1 MSADSTA
8 TPQRPARWELTA
20 ILLAALGL
28 RAAAIFTLPSMNFPD
43 EIFQVFE
50 QAHRLVFG
58 YGLVP
63 WEFVDGIRSY
73 VPVYLFAGVFKL
85 VSLFSDRPEAYIGV
99 ARLVLALASLAPVVA
114 VYRYA
119 SQYGR
124 NHARI
129 SALFMAVWFEA
140 VYFAIRPLSEAMAFD
155 LLIPAFC
162 LLQMPAGKRP
172 DLQQWAIGFALAG
185 AFFFRFQ
192 LAPCILFGAYLG
204 FRRGR
209 PLPLIIGAAIPAL
222 IFAGV
227 DTITW
232 GSPFHFILANFFT
245 NLVQNKASHY
255 GVMPVTQYIGYA
267 LQYWGG
273 AVWPLIALMIW
284 RGKTYRVW
292 IIAALTILVS
302 HSFIP
307 HKEYRFVFS
316 AYIMLGL
323 VAALAS
329 ADLIGKLARI
339 SPVSPPWLGYILVA
353 SFWCVTS
360 ATLALSPGYAKLWTD
375 YAPILRQDVW
385 LYDQKDLCG
394 LAYYDQQI
402 FFTGGYTYMHRPAPL
417 YALDRPSG
425 AEGKFSNK
433 YNYILFRARYR
444 NEVDDAFKTLRCVK
458 TSDWGDE
465 SGWCVAR
472 RPGPCLAN
480 AAPKL
485 PPLIGH

>member
-1 MSADSTA
+1 MLADPVA
-8 TPQRPARWELTA
+8 PQQRPPRWELA
-20 ILLAALGL
+20 ALLLAALGL
-28 RAAAIFTLPSMNFPD
+28 RAAAIFALPSMNFPD

-50 QAHRLVFG
+50 QAHRLTFG

-73 VPVYLFAGVFKL
+73 VPVYLFAGVFRL
-85 VSLFSDRPEAYIGV
+85 VSLFTDQPQAYIG
-99 ARLVLALASLAPVVA
+99 AGRLVLALASLAPVAA
-114 VYRYA
+114 VYAYA
-119 SQYGR
+119 GQYGR

-129 SALFMAVWFEA
+129 AGLFMAVWFEA

-162 LLQMPAGKRP
+162 LLQMPAGKRT
-172 DLQQWAIGFALAG
+172 DLQQWGIGFALAG

-209 PLPLIIGAAIPAL
+209 IAPLIAGAAIPTL

-232 GSPFHFILANFFT
+232 GRPFHFILANFFT
-245 NLVQNKASHY
+245 NLVQNKASNY

-267 LQYWGG
+267 LQYWNG
-273 AVWPLIALMIW
+273 ALWPLIALLIW

-292 IIAALTILVS
+292 ILAALIILVS
-302 HSFIP
+302 HSLIP

-316 AYIMLGL
+316 AYVMLGL

-329 ADLIGKLARI
+329 ADLIAKLAKVWPL
-339 SPVSPPWLGYILVA
+339 SPARLWLTLLT

-360 ATLALSPGYAKLWTD
+360 AALALSPGYAQLWTD
-375 YAPILRQDVW
+375 YTPILQQDLW
-385 LYDQKDLCG
+385 LYEQKDLCG
-394 LAYYDQQI
+394 LAIYDRDI
-402 FFTGGYTYMHRPAPL
+402 FFTGGYTYMHRPVPL
-417 YALDRPSG
+417 YALPRPYA
-425 AEGKFSNK
+425 AEDKFSSK
-433 YNYILFRARYR
+433 YNYILFQLRYR
-444 NEVDDAFKTLRCVK
+444 NEVDDRFKSIRCIK
-458 TSDWGDE
+458 APNWGDE
-465 SGWCVAR
+465 SGWCIAR
-472 RPGPCLAN
+472 RPGPCQPN
-480 AAPKL
+480 AGPKL
-485 PPLIGH
+485 APFIGH